1 MAAPSTPSQTAWA
14 VLGLLASGDST
25 SDSVQKGVEY
35 LMETQRADGGWNE
48 SLATG
53 TGFPRVF
60 YLQYH
65 YYRHSFPV
73 LALSCYLKAKG
84 AQGASQA

>member
-1 MAAPSTPSQTAWA
+1 MTKVWGP

-25 SDSVQKGVEY
+25 SDSVQKGIEY
-35 LMETQRADGGWNE
+35 LMETQRADGGWDE
-48 SLATG
+48 ALATG
-53 TGFPRVF
+53 TGFPGVF

-73 LALSCYLKAKG
+73 LAL
-84 AQGASQA
+84 ASLAAILGLFDFRAA

>member
-1 MAAPSTPSQTAWA
+1 
-14 VLGLLASGDST
+14 
-25 SDSVQKGVEY
+25 
-35 LMETQRADGGWNE
+35 METQRTDGGWDE
-48 SLATG
+48 SVATG

-73 LALSCYLKAKG
+73 LALSTYLKTKNG
-84 AQGASQA
+84 AGTERI

>member
-1 MAAPSTPSQTAWA
+1 

-25 SDSVQKGVEY
+25 SDSVLKGVEY
-35 LMETQRADGGWNE
+35 LMETQRADGGWDE
-48 SLATG
+48 ALSTG

-73 LALSCYLKAKG
+73 LALASYLKTKGAKG
-84 AQGASQA
+84 ADRA